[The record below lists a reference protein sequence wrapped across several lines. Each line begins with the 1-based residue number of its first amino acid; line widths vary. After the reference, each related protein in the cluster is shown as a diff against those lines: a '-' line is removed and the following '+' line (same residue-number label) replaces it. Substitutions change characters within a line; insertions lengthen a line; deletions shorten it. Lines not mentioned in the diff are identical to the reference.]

1 MRVDIE
7 IRGGISG
14 GDMKGAMDKA
24 IFATS
29 EQALKDCN
37 YFCKQDMGALILS
50 SVIHSSVEAEVIG
63 QHGIKT
69 SDIPAKQLTQAM
81 ASQGSDL
88 EKGVLRWVMPYA
100 EAAYKC
106 PTTYTDKN
114 TNAVPEWCQ
123 RAESDYG
130 DQWQAVFKRA
140 HEREIHR

>member
-37 YFCKQDMGALILS
+37 YFCKQDYGALILS
-50 SVIHSSVEAEVIG
+50 SVIHSSVAAEMIG

-69 SDIPAKQLTQAM
+69 SDIPA
-81 ASQGSDL
+81 
-88 EKGVLRWVMPYA
+88 
-100 EAAYKC
+100 
-106 PTTYTDKN
+106 
-114 TNAVPEWCQ
+114 
-123 RAESDYG
+123 
-130 DQWQAVFKRA
+130 
-140 HEREIHR
+140 